1 MKKKLNI
8 TANTKGLFLMLL
20 GQLSFAINDTIVK
33 YMVKLSENDFS
44 TLNIIFIRGIFT
56 STLVFLIIIF
66 FTKNNLR
73 DLFLNKISYL
83 RGLFEVLTALFFFAG
98 LVLMPM
104 ANVYTLLMTAPFI
117 VTLYAFFFLNEK
129 VGIRRWSAV
138 ILGFVGV
145 LIVINPQNLEFGFLF
160 ILPIISAFFL
170 TLRDVVT
177 KEIANKNNSLDIT
190 LVTSLLVMV
199 FSGLGAFFLNERL
212 RKLEFFGIALTI
224 IGGLVI
230 TYDTPIFELKGA
242 FFAILAAF
250 CYSCLFV
257 IVIRKGSSLNMMMVA
272 TLRALGVSVIG
283 ISYLLISGRFQ
294 LPSNIDLLYMLIGG
308 TCGAYIGKAL
318 QFQAIKLVDVSR
330 TTAVTPLE
338 AVFVVLLTFIFFD
351 TMPSFLKLV
360 GGGLIV
366 LGVIFLLVF
375 RKENV
380 N

>member
-66 FTKNNLR
+66 FTKNNLK

-138 ILGFVGV
+138 ILGFVG
-145 LIVINPQNLEFGFLF
+145 
-160 ILPIISAFFL
+160 
-170 TLRDVVT
+170 
-177 KEIANKNNSLDIT
+177 
-190 LVTSLLVMV
+190 
-199 FSGLGAFFLNERL
+199 AFFLNINI
-212 RKLEFFGIALTI
+212 EFSNLIYIFISSLFLTSGYICSVLTI
-224 IGGLVI
+224 IYAPLSLTASIRYSVI
-230 TYDTPIFELKGA
+230 VFGIILGYLILGETPSLNMLLGA
-242 FFAILAAF
+242 IIISA
-250 CYSCLFV
+250 SGLFV
-257 IVIRKGSSLNMMMVA
+257 IKREKD
-272 TLRALGVSVIG
+272 LGKI
-283 ISYLLISGRFQ
+283 I
-294 LPSNIDLLYMLIGG
+294 
-308 TCGAYIGKAL
+308 
-318 QFQAIKLVDVSR
+318 
-330 TTAVTPLE
+330 
-338 AVFVVLLTFIFFD
+338 
-351 TMPSFLKLV
+351 
-360 GGGLIV
+360 
-366 LGVIFLLVF
+366 
-375 RKENV
+375 
-380 N
+380 

>member
-8 TANTKGLFLMLL
+8 TSNTKGIFLMLL

-66 FTKNNLR
+66 FTKNNLK

-160 ILPIISAFFL
+160 ILPIISAFF
-170 TLRDVVT
+170 
-177 KEIANKNNSLDIT
+177 
-190 LVTSLLVMV
+190 
-199 FSGLGAFFLNERL
+199 
-212 RKLEFFGIALTI
+212 
-224 IGGLVI
+224 
-230 TYDTPIFELKGA
+230 
-242 FFAILAAF
+242 
-250 CYSCLFV
+250 
-257 IVIRKGSSLNMMMVA
+257 
-272 TLRALGVSVIG
+272 
-283 ISYLLISGRFQ
+283 
-294 LPSNIDLLYMLIGG
+294 
-308 TCGAYIGKAL
+308 
-318 QFQAIKLVDVSR
+318 
-330 TTAVTPLE
+330 
-338 AVFVVLLTFIFFD
+338 
-351 TMPSFLKLV
+351 
-360 GGGLIV
+360 
-366 LGVIFLLVF
+366 
-375 RKENV
+375 
-380 N
+380 